1 MNTMGMNS
9 TGTGAATGTH
19 TIDSNE
25 SPDYNNK
32 DRDIS
37 PSNLISTVSTF
48 YNLTKYTN
56 GR

>member
-1 MNTMGMNS
+1 MNTMGMNG
-9 TGTGAATGTH
+9 TGTGATGTH